1 MSFVRT
7 QLKNSG
13 SHFLL
18 EMVPNPDVRVTAQ
31 QSQAQQE
38 VIAKIH
44 NSGAD
49 LFKPNPAVDINGKL
63 KSRQLYNRKVNISDL
78 VTAMNQYDLVI
89 RAHLKGEKSACAQFL
104 PSQVAAGATESPT
117 GAFSLGKRGNY
128 IVSLDFD
135 TL

>member
-7 QLKNSG
+7 QLKDSG

-18 EMVPNPDVRVTAQ
+18 EMVPNPDVRVTPQ

-38 VIAKIH
+38 VIEQIH

-49 LFKPNPAVDINGKL
+49 LFRPNPAVDINGKL
-63 KSRQLYNRKVNISDL
+63 KSRQLYNRKVNVSDL
-78 VTAMNQYDLVI
+78 VSAMNQYDLVV
-89 RAHLKGEKSACAQFL
+89 RAHLKGEKTACAQFL
-104 PSQVAAGATESPT
+104 PAQLTAGNTESPT